1 MTAAP
6 PLLLL
11 PGLLCNSA
19 LWNSQVAALS
29 DQYDLR
35 VADLTQ
41 DDTIPEMAAR
51 AVAGMPSRFA
61 VAALSMGGYVAFE
74 IARRMP
80 ERVAGLCLFDTS
92 ARPDTPEQARRRR
105 GLIALTRTG
114 RFRGVNPRLLP
125 ELLHPDNLGKAAIRE
140 VVTGMAHRVGR
151 DAFIRQQTAILG
163 RPDSRPDLARV
174 AVPALVC
181 TGEADRFIPPEHAV
195 EIAEGIPG
203 AGLRVIAGAG
213 HLPPL
218 ERPNEVSAVLATWMA
233 ERVLSA

>member
-1 MTAAP
+1 MTAV

-11 PGLLCNSA
+11 PGLLCDSA
-19 LWNSQVAALS
+19 LWDAQVSALS
-29 DQYDLR
+29 GRYDLR
-35 VADLTQ
+35 VADLTR
-41 DDTIPEMAAR
+41 DDAIPAMAAR
-51 AVAGMPSRFA
+51 AAACMPPRFA

-74 IARRMP
+74 MLRLMP
-80 ERVAGLCLFDTS
+80 ERVARLCPFDTS
-92 ARPDTPEQARRRR
+92 ARPDTPDQARRRR

-125 ELLHPDNLGKAAIRE
+125 ELLHPDNLGDTAIRE
-140 VVTGMAHRVGR
+140 IVTGMALRVGKE
-151 DAFIRQQTAILG
+151 AFIRQQTAILG
-163 RPDSRPDLARV
+163 RPDSRPGLARI

-203 AGLRVIAGAG
+203 ARLRVIPGSG

-218 ERPNEVSAVLATWMA
+218 ERPAEVNTLLAAWMA
-233 ERVLSA
+233 ESALSV